1 VNDDRL
7 DHTSNEWESV
17 DWTEGTQVSLQSQ
30 AVVKTAMNH
39 WFI

>member
-1 VNDDRL
+1 VNDDRM

-30 AVVKTAMNH
+30 LLLRRL
-39 WFI
+39 